1 MDNNPGVGDYQI
13 LHINQIGD
21 TKNNLK
27 FEKAPKLIP

>member
-13 LHINQIGD
+13 LHFNEVGT

-27 FEKAPKLIP
+27 FEKAPKLVP